1 MISGRV
7 FPDPD
12 EGEER
17 MKRVRRQMLAAL
29 LLVSAASLVGGCLS
43 IKTEHEIK
51 PIHITMDV
59 NLKVQKELED
69 FLNLD

>member
-1 MISGRV
+1 M
-7 FPDPD
+7 
-12 EGEER
+12 
-17 MKRVRRQMLAAL
+17 RRHALAL
-29 LLVSAASLVGGCLS
+29 LLPVMAASVVGGCLS

-69 FLNLD
+69 FLNLDK

>member
-1 MISGRV
+1 
-7 FPDPD
+7 
-12 EGEER
+12 
-17 MKRVRRQMLAAL
+17 MKVMRASVLKGLLAVSLAGLAA
-29 LLVSAASLVGGCLS
+29 GCLS

-59 NLKVQKELED
+59 NLKVQKDLEE

>member
-1 MISGRV
+1 MAV
-7 FPDPD
+7 LLP
-12 EGEER
+12 
-17 MKRVRRQMLAAL
+17 VTAAT
-29 LLVSAASLVGGCLS
+29 VAGGCLS
-43 IKTEHEIK
+43 VKTEHEIK

>member
-1 MISGRV
+1 MSTGRHHM
-7 FPDPD
+7 
-12 EGEER
+12 R
-17 MKRVRRQMLAAL
+17 ALLLLAAL
-29 LLVSAASLVGGCLS
+29 GLTVGGCLS

-59 NLKVQKELED
+59 NLKVQKELDD

>member
-1 MISGRV
+1 
-7 FPDPD
+7 
-12 EGEER
+12 
-17 MKRVRRQMLAAL
+17 MKKAMMAVL
-29 LLVSAASLVGGCLS
+29 LLVSVATLAGGCLS
-43 IKTEHEIK
+43 VKTEHEIK

>member
-1 MISGRV
+1 
-7 FPDPD
+7 
-12 EGEER
+12 
-17 MKRVRRQMLAAL
+17 MKRVHRYAFAFVL
-29 LLVSAASLVGGCLS
+29 LFVAVSVVGGCLS

-69 FLNLD
+69 FLNLDK

>member
-1 MISGRV
+1 
-7 FPDPD
+7 
-12 EGEER
+12 
-17 MKRVRRQMLAAL
+17 MKRARRAVVAGVLLALTAGG
-29 LLVSAASLVGGCLS
+29 SLSV
-43 IKTEHEIK
+43 KTQHEIK

>member
-1 MISGRV
+1 MSTGRHHM
-7 FPDPD
+7 
-12 EGEER
+12 R
-17 MKRVRRQMLAAL
+17 ALLLLAAL
-29 LLVSAASLVGGCLS
+29 GLTAGGCLS

-69 FLNLD
+69 FLNLDK

>member
-1 MISGRV
+1 
-7 FPDPD
+7 
-12 EGEER
+12 
-17 MKRVRRQMLAAL
+17 MKRLRGKVLTVL
-29 LLVSAASLVGGCLS
+29 LSATAASLAGGCLS

-69 FLNLD
+69 FLNVD

>member
-1 MISGRV
+1 MR
-7 FPDPD
+7 
-12 EGEER
+12 R
-17 MKRVRRQMLAAL
+17 MRRAVVVGILMALAA
-29 LLVSAASLVGGCLS
+29 GGCLS
-43 IKTEHEIK
+43 VKTEHEIK

>member
-1 MISGRV
+1 MRV
-7 FPDPD
+7 M
-12 EGEER
+12 R
-17 MKRVRRQMLAAL
+17 TNVMMAL
-29 LLVSAASLVGGCLS
+29 LACTVVGLAPGCLS

>member
-1 MISGRV
+1 
-7 FPDPD
+7 
-12 EGEER
+12 

-29 LLVSAASLVGGCLS
+29 LLASVASIVGGCLS

-59 NLKVQKELED
+59 NLKVQKDLEN
-69 FLNLD
+69 FLDLDK

>member
-1 MISGRV
+1 M
-7 FPDPD
+7 
-12 EGEER
+12 
-17 MKRVRRQMLAAL
+17 RRLRRKVMAAL
-29 LLVSAASLVGGCLS
+29 LCVAAASAFSGCIS
-43 IKTEHEIK
+43 VKTQHEIK

>member
-1 MISGRV
+1 VKRMRRV
-7 FPDPD
+7 VVAVLF
-12 EGEER
+12 G
-17 MKRVRRQMLAAL
+17 VA
-29 LLVSAASLVGGCLS
+29 SASVGGGCLS